1 MSGIVRIITDMP
13 RISLPKARQAI
24 GWSRNTLARQSGEKL
39 SAIFDIET
47 ERSRH
52 PQYRRVIR
60 IFRALKCGGLPE
72 RISID
77 DIFPVAD
84 PPACQRLSDRE
95 KAS

>member
-1 MSGIVRIITDMP
+1 MIADMP
-13 RISLPKARQAI
+13 RMSLPKARRTI
-24 GWSRNTLARQSGEKL
+24 GWSRKTLAEESGEKL

-47 ERSRH
+47 KRSRN

-60 IFRALKCGGLPE
+60 IFRAMKCGGLSE
-72 RISID
+72 RIGID

-84 PPACQRLSDRE
+84 PPACQRLHDEE